1 MIEYLGLWL
10 LIAVSL
16 NMWAWLA
23 VAQSARSLL
32 AQFLWT
38 VLLVVLPGIGF
49 LAWLLIGPRSA
60 RA

>member
-10 LIAVSL
+10 LIAVSF

-23 VAQSARSLL
+23 VAQSGRSLL
-32 AQFLWT
+32 VQLLWT

-49 LAWLLIGPRSA
+49 LAWFLIGPRSA
-60 RA
+60 PA

>member
-10 LIAVSL
+10 LIAVSF

-23 VAQSARSLL
+23 VVQSGKSLL
-32 AQFLWT
+32 VQLLWT
-38 VLLVVLPGIGF
+38 ALLVVLPGLGF